1 MYEKLRTDK
10 ITKLFKDSDIES
22 KTKKQYNYPQSTHRH
37 YFWQK
42 ERVGSRRSIKGPSGV
57 LATFYFLAWMLIS
70 LVTAFKLFL
79 ILYIHYYNL
88 QKNRKERKGWKKK
101 GRGAK

>member
-22 KTKKQYNYPQSTHRH
+22 KTKKQYNYPQSSYRH
-37 YFWQK
+37 YFWEK
-42 ERVGSRRSIKGPSGV
+42 ERVGSRRSIKGLSGV

-70 LVTAFKLFL
+70 LVTTFKLFL

-88 QKNRKERKGWKKK
+88 QKIERKGWKKK